1 MINPV
6 TMLRFLVR
14 FLIPVPKVMEM
25 LRTGLGILECLTPD
39 SLVDIGFNTEFT
51 SVSFSKNLRN
61 AVQVEILLV

>member
-6 TMLRFLVR
+6 TVLRFLVR

-25 LRTGLGILECLTPD
+25 LRTGLRILECLTPD